1 MIRWGQI
8 LLTQHADIA
17 EGVQSLA
24 SAEENCFAYYQPH
37 CGPSFREAVN
47 NLERFVSVEGP
58 FDGIIAFSQAT
69 SLAAALLVE
78 RHDVSAKSGLPD
90 HRPFKCAIFFS
101 GRSPYI
107 DAGIERSPEA
117 QPNEAIIQIPTA
129 HIWGANDDLEPG
141 QPEALTRWCES
152 DNRLTFI
159 HQGGHEIPSS
169 RDQEALVRSAR
180 IIRQAID
187 RVGDEPT

>member
-1 MIRWGQI
+1 M
-8 LLTQHADIA
+8 TQDADTA

-24 SAEENCFAYYQPH
+24 SAEERFYAYYQPQS
-37 CGPSFREAVN
+37 GPSFREAVI
-47 NLERFVSVEGP
+47 NLDKFVSAEGP
-58 FDGIIAFSQAT
+58 FDGIVAFSQAT

-78 RHDVSAKSGLPD
+78 GQDNGANSRLSKIE
-90 HRPFKCAIFFS
+90 PFKCAIFFS

-107 DAGIERSPEA
+107 DAGLERSPEA
-117 QPNEAIIQIPTA
+117 QPNEAIIGIPTA

-141 QPEALTRWCES
+141 QSEVLTRWCKS
-152 DNRLTFI
+152 DDRLTFV

-169 RDQEALVRSAR
+169 RDQNALVGSAR
-180 IIRQAID
+180 IIRQTID